1 MIIAGL
7 VLTGAAALV
16 HIVIFYLESIAWTGA
31 RARAVFG
38 TTEEEARATKAL
50 AFNQGFY
57 NLFLALATA
66 IGVILVATGTG
77 PAGAGPALIYA
88 GAGSMLL
95 AAVVL
100 VTKNR
105 AMARAATMQGALPAL
120 ALALLTLVLLT
131 G

>member
-1 MIIAGL
+1 M
-7 VLTGAAALV
+7 LTVALLLASLAALLHV
-16 HIVIFYLESIAWTGA
+16 YIFVLESFAWDTPRG
-31 RARAVFG
+31 RATFG
-38 TTEEEARATKAL
+38 TTREGADATKEL
-50 AFNQGFY
+50 AYNQGFY